1 MSNLVVLVWT
11 SSSLLFLDLRNI
23 GFFQETSSSQQ
34 QIEVFATKSKVK
46 MPSRP
51 WMGVRPS
58 TSPSEPKQQKL
69 VVVRGRVQ
77 TKASVESE
85 DGQRDAEALVA
96 LNVPEKAV
104 FIERTQTVRTISY
117 FGFNFPS
124 TLFGVML
131 ISVFR

>member
-1 MSNLVVLVWT
+1 MQLNVSFGCLVWT
-11 SSSLLFLDLRNI
+11 SSSVFFLNLRKV
-23 GFFQETSSSQQ
+23 GFFQEISSPQQ
-34 QIEVFATKSKVK
+34 HGEVFATKRKVK

-51 WMGVRPS
+51 WMGDRPP
-58 TSPSEPKQQKL
+58 TPPPEPKPQKL

-104 FIERTQTVRTISY
+104 FIERTQTVRTIVNVD
-117 FGFNFPS
+117 FNFPF
-124 TLFGVML
+124 TFCG
-131 ISVFR
+131 RR